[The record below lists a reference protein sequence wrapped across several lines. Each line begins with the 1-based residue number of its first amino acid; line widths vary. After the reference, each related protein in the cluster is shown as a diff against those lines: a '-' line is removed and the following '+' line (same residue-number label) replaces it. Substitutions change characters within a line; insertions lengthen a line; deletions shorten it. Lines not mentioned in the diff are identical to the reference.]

1 MKGRERNRNE
11 MTRKELRK
19 KRKVTKREEEEW
31 EEERKEGIGEIGRS
45 SEEPPLRKMRK
56 SKGGKAVE

>member
-1 MKGRERNRNE
+1 MIGREGNKNE

-31 EEERKEGIGEIGRS
+31 EEERKVRMGEIGKSR
-45 SEEPPLRKMRK
+45 EEPPLRKRRK
-56 SKGGKAVE
+56 SKGRKGVE